1 MWIRGPQPPQR
12 NYGSIVTYASVTVQ
26 MDDRDAIR
34 KTFIFKDFTEA
45 WGFMSRTALVA
56 EKVNYLHC
64 QAYESDATGR
74 ITEGSL
80 EKSWVWQTGWGD

>member
-1 MWIRGPQPPQR
+1 MWIRGPEPLRHIWQHSDVNTCGCR
-12 NYGSIVTYASVTVQ
+12 LQ

-56 EKVNYLHC
+56 EKVNYLNSARHMNLMLWGGLLG
-64 QAYESDATGR
+64 ES
-74 ITEGSL
+74 
-80 EKSWVWQTGWGD
+80 